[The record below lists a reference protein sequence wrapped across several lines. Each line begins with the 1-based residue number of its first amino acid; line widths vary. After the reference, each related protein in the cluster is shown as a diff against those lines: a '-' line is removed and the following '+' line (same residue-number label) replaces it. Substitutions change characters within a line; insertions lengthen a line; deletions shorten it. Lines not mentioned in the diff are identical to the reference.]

1 MIRLITSMR
10 VGLMLTAAAAL
21 IGSQAEASKS
31 RVSSLQGAL
40 GVVDTQTVFA
50 QPGYMHKL
58 GNYLTYEFGSTS
70 VSGTPK
76 AEGGFLMERGGNRW
90 GAYLGHTSPYQNTFR
105 AVDTFQRQ
113 DNPIDLFY
121 GKDNW
126 GANVSLS
133 NSDDE
138 TTGAKQT
145 TLIGRFGMVRD
156 QDEFAGTLELIGN
169 AEKTGGVKFS
179 GAPVIEASY
188 LRKVEQLT
196 FQGLLA
202 YGQGKTNS
210 GTGDVD
216 LKYTGL
222 ELSAMHRPVAEIY
235 YGLGV
240 TYGSLERDGKK
251 LSSTAVPFT
260 LGLEK
265 DMLSWMT
272 VRGSIKQ
279 NVLIGETKNE
289 IAGTKAQRN
298 INNTSVA
305 LGVGMKNNGFTF
317 DGSLV
322 AGTNGKFNG
331 SDLITNASMTYN
343 F

>member
-1 MIRLITSMR
+1 MIRSIKNVR
-10 VGLMLTAAAAL
+10 VGLVLAAVAAL
-21 IGSQAEASKS
+21 VGARAEASKS

-40 GVVDTQTVFA
+40 GVVDTQTVFS
-50 QPGYMHKL
+50 QPGYMHQL

-76 AEGGFLMERGGNRW
+76 AEGGFMMQSEGKRW

-113 DNPIDLFY
+113 DNPIDLFF

-156 QDEFAGTLELIGN
+156 QDEFAGTLEFIGN
-169 AEKTGGVKFS
+169 AEKTGGVKFT
-179 GAPVIEASY
+179 GAPVLEASY
-188 LRKVEQLT
+188 LRKIEKFTL
-196 FQGLLA
+196 QGLLA

-210 GTGDVD
+210 GAGDVD
-216 LKYTGL
+216 LKYTGI
-222 ELSAMHRPVAEIY
+222 EINAMHRPVAEIY
-235 YGLGV
+235 YGMGV
-240 TYGSLERDGKK
+240 TYGSLDRDGKK

-260 LGLEK
+260 LGIEK
-265 DMLSWMT
+265 DMFSWMAI
-272 VRGSIKQ
+272 RGSIKQ

-305 LGVGMKNNGFTF
+305 LGVGLKNNGFTF